1 MENDKRR
8 HLLSQ
13 RDASPSAPTSDKR
26 QLESLFLECIEEV
39 RKDVMKR
46 RLKNEVMNKKK
57 FKALERNSVE
67 AKEFEESLI
76 RLAQLAKNKIKFDDF
91 TSRDKCNILDLFV
104 NNERT
109 MLSIYES
116 LFPHRKAALGFTG
129 ASAPSHTR
137 ERGLSYD

>member
-1 MENDKRR
+1 
-8 HLLSQ
+8 
-13 RDASPSAPTSDKR
+13 
-26 QLESLFLECIEEV
+26 
-39 RKDVMKR
+39 
-46 RLKNEVMNKKK
+46 MNKKK

-76 RLAQLAKNKIKFDDF
+76 RLAQLAKNKIKFEDF

-137 ERGLSYD
+137 DRGLSYDAKPARLNKTAYLLEQSLPEIRHAGNEIEWPENRIH